1 MREEENNKSSQNSK
15 VISIFKKRWVFPAIY
30 IASAAIILIAV
41 LWYQNGSTDNAI
53 DSDKYGL
60 DSSENQKNFDDLAV
74 EVNRSMENVTMPLT
88 AKDREAAVI
97 QKKFYDDNASEKEQE
112 AALVV
117 YENQYHPNTG
127 VDITVKDSDGFDVVA
142 ALSGT
147 VTKVEEDAL
156 LGNVIEI
163 EHENGIVTQYQSI
176 KDFQVK
182 VGQDVEQGRVIATAG
197 KSMIN
202 EEAGVHVHFEIRKD
216 GMPLN
221 PEDFFDKPMSALDEA
236 TDETPVDEKN
246 AAGNHEMTEEEAESG
261 EESADDKNNIKEEG
275 TSENKEETNS
285 DKETSS
291 SKQENPAND
300 NSDKADDKK
309 AAEKETSTEKTDE
322 KNQKETS
329 SDNDSKEKQTQNKDA

>member
-1 MREEENNKSSQNSK
+1 MREEENNKSSQEPK
-15 VISIFKKRWVFPAIY
+15 LKSIFKKRWVFPAIY
-30 IASAAIILIAV
+30 IVSAAIILIAV
-41 LWYQNGSTDNAI
+41 LWFQNSSTDNAI

-60 DSSENQKNFDDLAV
+60 NSNDKPQNFDDLAV
-74 EVNRSMENVTMPLT
+74 EVNRAMENVTMPLT

-97 QKKFYDDNASEKEQE
+97 QKKFYDDNSSEEEQE

-142 ALSGT
+142 SLSGT

-163 EHENGIVTQYQSI
+163 EHDNGIVTRYQSV
-176 KDFQVK
+176 KDFKVK
-182 VGQDVEQGRVIATAG
+182 VGDDVEQGRKIATAG

-221 PEDFFDKPMSALDEA
+221 PEDFFDKPLSALDVA
-236 TDETPVDEKN
+236 TDETPANEEN
-246 AAGNHEMTEEEAESG
+246 AAGNHEMTEEEAETGEKPAANEKEGTAEKKEDKPTSSDK
-261 EESADDKNNIKEEG
+261 EESADDK
-275 TSENKEETNS
+275 S
-285 DKETSS
+285 
-291 SKQENPAND
+291 
-300 NSDKADDKK
+300 
-309 AAEKETSTEKTDE
+309 AAEKETPSDKSDAKEEK
-322 KNQKETS
+322 
-329 SDNDSKEKQTQNKDA
+329 TQNKDA